1 MKYEVK
7 VTGPA
12 SVNLSSDEVTAVSF
26 LSDSPDDSNARSS
39 ELTLSATVEG
49 KILYDAL
56 SEVQSD
62 QMAIW
67 AVKDHENESD
77 YATVEISCTGADSS
91 VARKVTLTSAFL
103 ASYTES
109 FDGNS
114 SIGRFK
120 AVFKQVKTKNS
131 AFTVE

>member
-7 VTGPA
+7 ISGP
-12 SVNLSSDEVTAVSF
+12 VNIELSADEVTGVKF
-26 LSDSPDDSNARSS
+26 ISDSPNDANARSS

-56 SEVQSD
+56 TEVQSD
-62 QMAIW
+62 QLAAW
-67 AVKDHENESD
+67 AVKDHEEESD
-77 YATVEISCTGADSS
+77 YATVEITCTGANAS

-103 ASYTES
+103 AAYNES
-109 FDGNS
+109 FNGNR

>member
-7 VTGPA
+7 VTGPV
-12 SVNLSSDEVTAVSF
+12 SINLSSDEVTAVKF

-77 YATVEISCTGADSS
+77 YANVEITCTGADSS
-91 VARKVTLTSAFL
+91 I
-103 ASYTES
+103 ASQVLFWLNTMSLSMATVPSE
-109 FDGNS
+109 NS
-114 SIGRFK
+114 ELYSSR
-120 AVFKQVKTKNS
+120 
-131 AFTVE
+131 

>member
-7 VTGPA
+7 ISGP
-12 SVNLSSDEVTAVSF
+12 VNIELSADEVTGVKF
-26 LSDSPDDSNARSS
+26 LSDSPNDANARSS

-56 SEVQSD
+56 TEVQSD
-62 QMAIW
+62 QLAAW
-67 AVKDHENESD
+67 AVKDHEEESD
-77 YATVEISCTGADSS
+77 YATVEITCTGANAS

-103 ASYTES
+103 AAYNES
-109 FDGNS
+109 FNGNS